1 MPKIE
6 LPLGFEGSENLPR
19 TNRTLQNCWN
29 TGNNRILS
37 RPGITQLN
45 TTSSVA
51 RGSFEWNGA
60 LYQVVST
67 SLIKIT
73 NTETGAFSTIGT
85 IAGSANIQT
94 AIGFNTAVILVPGGN
109 IYTLDKVDALVLI
122 SGNANFV
129 ASVDVAHI
137 DGRFI
142 YIPSSGDPAFFSDV
156 GAAGTVQAT
165 SFFDAE
171 VLPDKNNSCF
181 NLNNT
186 LYIGGTDSFELFRDT
201 GASPVPFQR
210 VTGALIRHGFIG
222 GLLEAENTFYFVG
235 RKKEQAPGIFAIGQ
249 GTAPKIS
256 NERIDLILAGITEE
270 DLGDCIP
277 GRFVWR
283 GYDVATFAFRSDSFA
298 FVNGNWFILDTIID
312 EKSQV
317 WGGGFITEFEGTYFT
332 AFNDKIGKLDKVN
345 TDYGERTT
353 KIIGFGIEDP
363 EDEFAA
369 IQSVHLG
376 LSQGFNSASGTV
388 AIRMSKDNVIF
399 NEPVFIDLGLIGVY
413 TAKLE
418 WNQPGGMGMYPGFAA
433 GEIYCTDDIDFSA
446 DYLLVNAR

>member
-1 MPKIE
+1 MPKINF
-6 LPLGFEGSENLPR
+6 PNGFEGSENLPR

-45 TTSSVA
+45 TTSKVA
-51 RGSFEWNGA
+51 RGSFKWNDN
-60 LYQVVST
+60 LYNVVST

-73 NTETGAFSTIGT
+73 NITTGTFSTIGT

-109 IYTLDKVDALVLI
+109 IYTLDKSDTLVLI
-122 SGNANFV
+122 SGGSNFV

-142 YIPSSGDPAFFSDV
+142 YIPSDGDPAFFSDV
-156 GAAGTVQAT
+156 GDAATVEST

-210 VTGALIRHGFIG
+210 VTGGLIRHGFIG
-222 GLLEAENTFYFVG
+222 GLLEAETTFYFIG
-235 RKKEQAPGIFAIGQ
+235 RKKDQAPGIFAIGQ

-256 NERIDLILAGITEE
+256 NERIDLILSTYSEE
-270 DLGDCIP
+270 DLADSIP
-277 GRFVWR
+277 GRFIWR
-283 GYDVATFAFRSDSFA
+283 GYDVATFALRDDSFA

-312 EKSQV
+312 EKSKV

-332 AFNDKIGKLDKVN
+332 AFDDKIGKLAKVN

-353 KIIGFGIEDP
+353 KIIGFGIDDP
-363 EDEFAA
+363 EDEFASV
-369 IQSVHLG
+369 QSITLG
-376 LSQGFNSASGTV
+376 LSQGFNSSSGMV
-388 AIRMSKDNVIF
+388 ALRMSDSNVQF
-399 NEPVFIDLGLIGVY
+399 GPEVFIDLGSIGDY
-413 TAKLE
+413 TTKLK
-418 WNQPGGMGMYPGFAA
+418 WNPPGGLGMYDGFVA

-446 DYLLVNAR
+446 DFLLLDAR